1 MKNFK
6 YNLIKW
12 RRVGIRV
19 HIKLNFDYEFFSP
32 KDLRRKLTK
41 ETTTFPQR
49 YSNFFLINF
58 FFVSK
63 FKTI

>member
-12 RRVGIRV
+12 RWVGIRA

-32 KDLRRKLTK
+32 RDLRRKLTK
-41 ETTTFPQR
+41 ETTAFPQR
-49 YSNFFLINF
+49 S
-58 FFVSK
+58 SK
-63 FKTI
+63 FF